1 MTFLNYKSY
10 PSGLTGQNWS
20 FLVYQGRPFTCSTYP
35 SLVSLS
41 MPSLLDP
48 ITLHSSELLR
58 VASDILCLLLLP
70 HLNMSSSLPEHMLL
84 VFFWHFPL
92 AVKIQLGFHLLEVI
106 PNLYPSHA
114 LLQQHGLLS
123 TKMLGILCSMGSFL
137 IRAYTRLWFPCGQ
150 RPCLPLH
157 HCVFSMQQSPGTW
170 MVLHTYLLDK
180 LTKWMKHTCS
190 KGWTIT

>member
-1 MTFLNYKSY
+1 MYL
-10 PSGLTGQNWS
+10 
-20 FLVYQGRPFTCSTYP
+20 

-84 VFFWHFPL
+84 VFSWHFPL

-123 TKMLGILCSMGSFL
+123 TKTLGILCSMGSFL
-137 IRAYTRLWFPCGQ
+137 IEPTPDSDFPGGKDHV
-150 RPCLPLH
+150 CLFITVSSA
-157 HCVFSMQQSPGTW
+157 CSR
-170 MVLHTYLLDK
+170 VLVR
-180 LTKWMKHTCS
+180 
-190 KGWTIT
+190 GWCCIPIC